1 MLSSYNPES
10 IGDEIRQHEVIAV
23 KNVFVVMPAYNA
35 GKTIERVFSRI
46 SSRVKERIKR
56 YIIVDDGSTDDTQE
70 ALNRLRADYPDL
82 ITLKH
87 EINRGYGAAE
97 KTILNC
103 ALKQGADIA
112 ILLHAD
118 GQYSPEKI
126 PDLLTPFERNHADI
140 VQGSR
145 ILGKGALKG
154 GMPVY
159 KFMANKCL
167 TVIENAAFRMHMA
180 EFHSGYMVYSRKALT
195 EIPFNKLSDSFHFDL
210 EMLVMAKIK
219 GLRITEV
226 PIPTIYADEVS
237 HLKPVKY
244 GFDVLSVVWDYLTGK
259 YHVINDNR

>member
-1 MLSSYNPES
+1 MNEL
-10 IGDEIRQHEVIAV
+10 RQHEADRGG
-23 KNVFVVMPAYNA
+23 NVFIVMPAFNA
-35 GKTIERVFSRI
+35 GKTIERVFARI
-46 SSRVKERIKR
+46 PQQVKQRIMK
-56 YIIVDDGSTDDTQE
+56 YVVVDDGSTDGTEE

-87 EINRGYGAAE
+87 DINRGYGAAE
-97 KTILNC
+97 KTLLNYV
-103 ALKQGADIA
+103 LREGADIA
-112 ILLHAD
+112 VLLHSD

-126 PDLLTPFERNHADI
+126 PDLITPFEKNRADI

-159 KFMANKCL
+159 KFIANKCL
-167 TVIENAAFRMHMA
+167 TALENVAFRMNMA
-180 EFHSGYMVYSRKALT
+180 EFHSGCMVYSRKALT

-226 PIPTIYADEVS
+226 PIPTTYADEVS

-244 GFDVLSVVWDYLTGK
+244 GFDVLSVVWGYLTGK
-259 YHVINDNR
+259 YHLLNDNR